1 MISRGMGAMGGSVA
15 ELVAAFADVDIY
27 LLDQILRGRITSSD
41 VVLDAGCGFGR
52 NARGLMRLGCRV
64 LCVDQDPDAVAALRL
79 AARTLA
85 PGQVDEDFRVESVE
99 AMSWSADVATVVVSS
114 AVLHFA
120 RDDEQFLAM
129 LRSMWRCLRAGG
141 MFFARLGTTIGLEHV
156 PATRLS
162 GRTYRLGDGTTRFLA
177 DEEWLMRLTAE
188 MDGQLLDPL
197 KTTIVQGQRC
207 MTTWVV
213 RKRRADEP
221 PAQGER
227 T

>member
-1 MISRGMGAMGGSVA
+1 MGGSVA

-27 LLDQILRGRITSSD
+27 LLDQILRARITSSD

-64 LCVDQDPDAVAALRL
+64 LCVDQDADALAALRT
-79 AARTLA
+79 AARSLA
-85 PGQVDEDFRVESVE
+85 PSQSDDDFRVEPID
-99 AMSWSADVATVVVSS
+99 AMSWPDDVASVVVSS

-120 RDDEQFLAM
+120 RDDDQFLAM
-129 LRSMWRCLRAGG
+129 LRSMWRRLQPGG
-141 MFFARLGTTIGLEHV
+141 LFFARLGTTIGLSHV
-156 PATRLS
+156 PAVRLS

-177 DEEWLMRLTAE
+177 DEEGLMRLTAE

-213 RKRRADEP
+213 RKRRGDEV
-221 PAQGER
+221 AGGAR
-227 T
+227 